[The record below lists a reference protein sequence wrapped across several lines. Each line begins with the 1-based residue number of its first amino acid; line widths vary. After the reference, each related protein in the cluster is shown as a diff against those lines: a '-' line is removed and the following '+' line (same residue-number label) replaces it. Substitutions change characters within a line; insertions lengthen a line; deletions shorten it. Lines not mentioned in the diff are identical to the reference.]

1 MLGAAERSGLEID
14 RRRVTVSYGRG
25 LGGSYGSD
33 PAAVALGNMAIE
45 AATQWGSGGAAPSRK
60 AAQAPVGMSMGT
72 FFLFCGWGR
81 GDRGCGWLWGVV
93 AYVTGNLFTSRGC
106 GGGILISFLSLG
118 RCLRVRDERGAP

>member
-72 FFLFCGWGR
+72 FIPFCRWRG

-93 AYVTGNLFTSRGC
+93 AFDYLTGLWRRY
-106 GGGILISFLSLG
+106 LISFLSLG